1 MELPQEYWRQRTL
14 FEIAS
19 AIGTPL
25 SLDEATK
32 TCAFGHY
39 ARILVDMDLSRHIFM
54 RFGWNMRATLPNL
67 QWYMN
72 VCLLFV
78 CIVEL

>member
-32 TCAFGHY
+32 ARAFRPLCTYFGRY
-39 ARILVDMDLSRHIFM
+39 GFVPSRF
-54 RFGWNMRATLPNL
+54 
-67 QWYMN
+67 
-72 VCLLFV
+72 
-78 CIVEL
+78 

>member
-19 AIGTPL
+19 AIATLL
-25 SLDEATK
+25 SLDEPAK
-32 TCAFGHY
+32 TRAFGHY
-39 ARILVDMDLSRHIFM
+39 ARILVDIDLSCHIFM
-54 RFGWNMRATLPNL
+54 RFWWNARDTLLNL

-72 VCLLFV
+72 VYPIFV
-78 CIVEL
+78 CTVEL